1 MGIRADVQGS
11 AEAIS
16 SALNQLVA
24 EDDRCKTT
32 VRILSSG
39 VGDVTASDVNLAH
52 VSKAEIIAFNVA
64 ANMQA
69 QEEVRK
75 TAVDITYE
83 TVIYDILDMLEVK
96 LQKILSPTPEGELIG
111 SSTVKAVF
119 EIGKFGKVAG
129 CEVTEGKMVKGATV
143 RILRGSEILF
153 EGPLKTL
160 RNVKTD
166 VNEMEMGQECGMSF
180 RGYEDYQP
188 GDVVECYMAV

>member
-1 MGIRADVQGS
+1 MGINKENEAKASAKALQSSMNEIFLSGTGQKEQRELSVIIRADVQGS

-83 TVIYDILDMLEVK
+83 TVIYDILDMLE
-96 LQKILSPTPEGELIG
+96 
-111 SSTVKAVF
+111 
-119 EIGKFGKVAG
+119 
-129 CEVTEGKMVKGATV
+129 
-143 RILRGSEILF
+143 
-153 EGPLKTL
+153 
-160 RNVKTD
+160 
-166 VNEMEMGQECGMSF
+166 
-180 RGYEDYQP
+180 
-188 GDVVECYMAV
+188 